1 MATVDLQL
9 PPTAHGYDI
18 RIEPGLLDSLGEMVR
33 EVAPHHKAALIVDE
47 AIEVDVGKPAAKSL
61 QNEGFETTVAVM
73 TPTEKKKTLGTVR
86 SLYEV
91 LLEARIERRSPV
103 IALGGGITGDTAGF
117 VAASYLRGVP
127 FIQCPTTLLAMVD
140 ASVGGKTGVNT
151 THGKNLIGAFHQP
164 HRVIIDVSTLE
175 SLPERELRCGLAEC
189 VKHGVI
195 RDPGL
200 FTWIGEH
207 ADRILQLDHGTLVEL
222 VERNVRI
229 KAAVVEEDE
238 KESGVRAHLN
248 FGHTFAHAIEAASA
262 YGRIKHGEAVALGM
276 VAATRMAI
284 AMKICHPSLEHQVVD
299 LLEALGLPT
308 WEDDLPVT
316 ALLMKVMAIDK
327 KVADSRIRF
336 VLPTKLGEVIITSDP
351 TPELVAEAWDSLRVD
366 PRA

>member
-1 MATVDLQL
+1 MNTVDLQL
-9 PPTAHGYDI
+9 PPVQHSYQIHIA
-18 RIEPGLLDSLGEMVR
+18 PGLLQSLGDHVR
-33 EVAPHHKAALIVDE
+33 AVAPHRQAALIVDE
-47 AIEVDVGKPAAKSL
+47 AIETDIGRPAAQSL
-61 QNEGFETTVAVM
+61 QAAGFETTVAVM

-91 LLEARIERRSPV
+91 LLQNRLERRSPV

-164 HRVIIDVSTLE
+164 QLVLCDTDTLS
-175 SLPERELRCGLAEC
+175 SLPPRELRAGLAEC
-189 VKHGVI
+189 VKHAVI
-195 RDPGL
+195 RDPQL
-200 FTWIGEH
+200 FTWISEN
-207 ADRILQLDHGTLVEL
+207 ADRILNLDPDALVEL
-222 VERNVRI
+222 ITRNVRI

-262 YGRIKHGEAVALGM
+262 YGRIKHGEAVSLGM

-284 AMKICHPSLEHQVVD
+284 AIKLCHPSLESQLVA
-299 LLEALGLPT
+299 LLDKLELPT
-308 WEDDLPVT
+308 WNDDLPVT
-316 ALLMKVMAIDK
+316 AMLMKVMAMDK
-327 KVADSRIRF
+327 KVADRQIRF
-336 VLPTKLGEVIITSDP
+336 ILPTQIGQVVINADP
-351 TPELVAEAWDSLRVD
+351 TPEQVAAAWETLREA
-366 PRA
+366 PGP